1 MTTIAK
7 VEAREILDSR
17 GLPTVE
23 VALETGKGAKVI
35 ASVPSGA
42 STGKNEAHE
51 LRDGEK
57 RFGGKGVRRAVEN
70 INGEIARALTGA
82 SAKDAGEVGSGD
94 AEGKEFDQRSLDVAL
109 IALDGTPDKS
119 RLGANAILA
128 VSLAFARA
136 AATETDAG
144 TGKLGVPL
152 YSYSNTLANQ
162 SIAADARFASLGQI
176 APSLPTPS
184 FNVLNGGKHAD
195 SGLSIQEFMLVPQRG
210 TTTERIEV
218 AAACIAKLRDNLHA
232 RGLSIGVGDEGGF
245 APKIGSNE
253 DALDALVAAIIG
265 AGYTTDEVK
274 IAIDAAASSFFQEGK
289 YVLSAQQAL
298 SSAELARWYEGL
310 LTKYP
315 IFSLED
321 PFAEDDWDAFAEFA
335 KKVDGR
341 ALVVG
346 DDLLTTNVARMQ
358 IAAEKHAVTSAL
370 IKPNQIGTV
379 SETIDAVLFARAQ
392 GWVPFA
398 SHRSGETGDTA
409 IVDIAV
415 GLGCTYLKAGSLAR
429 GERVV
434 KYNRLLE
441 IADELVA

>member
-1 MTTIAK
+1 MRCGILRTKMTTIAK
-7 VEAREILDSR
+7 LLAREILDSR

-23 VALETGKGAKVI
+23 VCLETSAGASVI

-42 STGKNEAHE
+42 STGTHEAHE
-51 LRDGEK
+51 LRDGGK
-57 RFGGKGVRRAVEN
+57 RFGGKGVRRAVEH
-70 INGEIARALTGA
+70 IQGEIARTL
-82 SAKDAGEVGSGD
+82 VGN
-94 AEGKEFDQRSLDVAL
+94 EFDQRALDAAL

-128 VSLAFARA
+128 VSLAYARA
-136 AATETDAG
+136 AAAEQE
-144 TGKLGVPL
+144 VPL
-152 YSYSNTLANQ
+152 YAY
-162 SIAADARFASLGQI
+162 IAALAGTT
-176 APSLPTPS
+176 PSLPVPAC
-184 FNVLNGGKHAD
+184 NVLNGGKHAD
-195 SGLSIQEFMLVPQRG
+195 SGLSIQEYMLVPQRG
-210 TTTERIEV
+210 TTAERIEV
-218 AAACIAKLRDNLHA
+218 AAACIATLREHLHA

-253 DALDALVAAIIG
+253 DALSALVAAIAG
-265 AGYTTDEVK
+265 AGYTTDDVK
-274 IAIDAAASSFFQEGK
+274 IAIDAAASSFYAEGR
-289 YVLSAQQAL
+289 YAL
-298 SSAELARWYEGL
+298 GTFDAHSSAPLSGATGESQHAISSSELASWYEGL
-310 LTKYP
+310 LEKYP
-315 IFSLED
+315 IISIED
-321 PFAEDDWDAFAEFA
+321 PFAEDDWDAFVSFTAQ
-335 KKVDGR
+335 VGSR

-358 IAAEKHAVTSAL
+358 IAAEKKAITSAL

-415 GLGCTYLKAGSLAR
+415 GLDCAYLKAGSLAR
-429 GERVV
+429 GERVC

-441 IADELVA
+441 IATALTS